1 MKQKVFTTFLE
12 ITSREEFIPKQGF
25 SEKMEIRQVNNDPFF
40 NHMFFLGV
48 GLPWEWY
55 SRLSWT
61 PRDWKEHFLTKEVYT
76 YLAFLGKSLAG
87 YFELE
92 KSDDTAM
99 EIKYIG
105 LLPQYTGK
113 GLGGYLI
120 SHAVDKA
127 FRFGVK
133 RVWLHTCNN
142 DHPHAI
148 RSYKK
153 RGFSTFKETE
163 ENEDLPDREFFL
175 DEIRA
180 YFESYLLENLRDLF
194 YPPCA

>member
-1 MKQKVFTTFLE
+1 MKQKVITTFLE
-12 ITSREEFIPKQGF
+12 ITSLEQFIPKQGF
-25 SEKMEIRQVNNDPFF
+25 AEKMEIRLVNNDPFI
-40 NHMFFLGV
+40 NHMFFLAV

-55 SRLSWT
+55 SRVSWK
-61 PRDWKEHFLTKEVYT
+61 PRDWKEHFLKKEVYT
-76 YLAFLGKSLAG
+76 YLAFSGKSLAG
-87 YFELE
+87 YFELV
-92 KSDDTAM
+92 KSDNSAM

-120 SHAVDKA
+120 SHAVENA
-127 FRFGVK
+127 FRSGAE

-142 DHPHAI
+142 DHPQAI

-153 RGFSTFKETE
+153 RGFAIFNETE
-163 ENEDLPDREFFL
+163 EDEDLPDREFFL

-180 YFESYLLENLRDLF
+180 YFESYLAENNNS
-194 YPPCA
+194 